1 MPNSRVSPEKTPEKW
16 FTRGVASIGAAS
28 FFSDAGHE
36 ITTSVLPTFLS
47 TTLHTGPGVLG
58 AIEGVSNG
66 LIGLSK
72 LAGGP
77 LSNDPTRRARLASGG
92 YLVTALATG
101 AIGLATAVW
110 QVAGLRALAWMSRG
124 IRSPARDTLLMSLV
138 PRAAYGRASGVER
151 AGDNAG
157 AILGPLLAA
166 ALVGVVGIRH
176 TMLLA
181 FIPGMFAAAA
191 ITIAAREARRTV
203 LPAEGRR
210 TLSFNL
216 RELREAGMV
225 RAFAP
230 VALFEVGN
238 VATTLLILRAT
249 DLLTVDGRSL
259 AAATSVAIL
268 LYAAHNVAAT
278 IAAIAGGHLADR
290 LNPRMVFAAGC
301 AAYVA
306 GYAVFALDQHA
317 WPVLLI
323 GFLLAGMGIGFA
335 ETAESTVVALMLPDH
350 LRGNGYGVLGL
361 VQSMGA
367 LAASL
372 VVGLLWAAFTP
383 TLAFGYAA
391 AWMLAAALAAR
402 LITTTT
408 TPVPPESEHVD
419 DQGAHHELPPGTPA
433 S

>member
-1 MPNSRVSPEKTPEKW
+1 M
-16 FTRGVASIGAAS
+16 
-28 FFSDAGHE
+28 
-36 ITTSVLPTFLS
+36 
-47 TTLHTGPGVLG
+47 
-58 AIEGVSNG
+58 
-66 LIGLSK
+66 
-72 LAGGP
+72 
-77 LSNDPTRRARLASGG
+77 
-92 YLVTALATG
+92 
-101 AIGLATAVW
+101 
-110 QVAGLRALAWMSRG
+110 
-124 IRSPARDTLLMSLV
+124 
-138 PRAAYGRASGVER
+138 
-151 AGDNAG
+151 
-157 AILGPLLAA
+157 
-166 ALVGVVGIRH
+166 
-176 TMLLA
+176 
-181 FIPGMFAAAA
+181 
-191 ITIAAREARRTV
+191 
-203 LPAEGRR
+203 
-210 TLSFNL
+210 
-216 RELREAGMV
+216 
-225 RAFAP
+225 
-230 VALFEVGN
+230 
-238 VATTLLILRAT
+238 
-249 DLLTVDGRSL
+249 
-259 AAATSVAIL
+259 
-268 LYAAHNVAAT
+268 AAT

-391 AWMLAAALAAR
+391 AWMLAGALAAR

-419 DQGAHHELPPGTPA
+419 DRGAHDELPPGTPA